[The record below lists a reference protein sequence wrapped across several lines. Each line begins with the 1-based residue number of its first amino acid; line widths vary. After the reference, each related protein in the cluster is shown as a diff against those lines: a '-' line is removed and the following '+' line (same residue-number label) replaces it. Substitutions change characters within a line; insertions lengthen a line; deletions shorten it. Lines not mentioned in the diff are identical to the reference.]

1 MKKRSA
7 MRLPI
12 WYNDNNDKTITKGA
26 HCTMSNYTT
35 LGGNLKRGILNFS
48 KKISKTLTR
57 PAAKFVSEMIYG
69 ILSSGSC
76 LLSEIGRNLNEEI
89 SLKKTIDR
97 LSRNLNALD
106 DQETKQI
113 KENYLHRIR
122 NRYDAKSVIII
133 DGSDI
138 TKKASTK
145 LEALCQVR
153 DGSTGEIGIGY
164 HTIGAAILSS
174 ERKLPYGVYSR
185 IYSSEEKDF
194 VSENAEMLGCFKFL
208 TAHFDK
214 NNIRTMDRGFDNNAY
229 YSYFIEHKEKFIIR
243 AKQNRNVIFK
253 GESINILKLANKFK
267 GKYRMDY
274 EKKNGKRGS
283 VKISMIPVELPEFR
297 GTVLQLVIVHGFGS
311 APMMLLTNLEPD
323 DKRLCV
329 TICKVYLMRWRIEE
343 YFKFKKQSFD
353 FENLRVQS
361 LQSIRNLDLL
371 LTLAIGYI
379 SELSN
384 KPDTIRMRL
393 EIIQVSKR
401 IFGAPDFVYYAIA
414 YGVSIILNVIRSSIS
429 SFFFSPAWDGQLPLF
444 NGAELYYG
452 ET

>member
-1 MKKRSA
+1 

-12 WYNDNNDKTITKGA
+12 WYNGNNHKTITKGA

-35 LGGNLKRGILNFS
+35 LGSNLKRGILNFS
-48 KKISKTLTR
+48 KKISKSLTR
-57 PAAKFVSEMIYG
+57 PSIKFVSEMIYG
-69 ILSSGSC
+69 ILASGSC

-106 DQETKQI
+106 DQETEQI

-174 ERKLPYGVYSR
+174 ERKLPYGIYSR

-194 VSENAEMLGCFKFL
+194 VSENAEMLDCFKFL

-214 NNIRTMDRGFDNNAY
+214 NNIRTMDRGFDNNA
-229 YSYFIEHKEKFIIR
+229 
-243 AKQNRNVIFK
+243 
-253 GESINILKLANKFK
+253 
-267 GKYRMDY
+267 
-274 EKKNGKRGS
+274 
-283 VKISMIPVELPEFR
+283 
-297 GTVLQLVIVHGFGS
+297 
-311 APMMLLTNLEPD
+311 
-323 DKRLCV
+323 V
-329 TICKVYLMRWRIEE
+329 TI
-343 YFKFKKQSFD
+343 QSPKT
-353 FENLRVQS
+353 S
-361 LQSIRNLDLL
+361 
-371 LTLAIGYI
+371 
-379 SELSN
+379 
-384 KPDTIRMRL
+384 
-393 EIIQVSKR
+393 
-401 IFGAPDFVYYAIA
+401 
-414 YGVSIILNVIRSSIS
+414 
-429 SFFFSPAWDGQLPLF
+429 
-444 NGAELYYG
+444 
-452 ET
+452 